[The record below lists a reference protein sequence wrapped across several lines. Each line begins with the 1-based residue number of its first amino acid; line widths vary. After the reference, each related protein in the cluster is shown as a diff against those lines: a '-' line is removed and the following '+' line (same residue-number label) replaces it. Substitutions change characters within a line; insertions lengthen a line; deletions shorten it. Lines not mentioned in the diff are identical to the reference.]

1 MDKNNT
7 RLIDVA
13 DLQIGIYVFLD
24 LGWMQHPFPLNHFKI
39 QHQAQIDTIRTLG
52 VKRVRYSPEK
62 SDVIINARRNSGRNA
77 AKAAATEIAAAD
89 EKQQHKAILSQQR
102 AQLLSCDRRFN
113 EALGVYKDI
122 IDNVTHQPR
131 SCLENAEKLI
141 SEFVSDFL
149 SQDEVSIR
157 LLSENHGEKNL
168 LHSLNVTILSMLLAK
183 ASGMDAKQTHD
194 IGVAALLHDI
204 GKIMLPDRIR
214 WHDKDFTPAEKN
226 LYETHV
232 AHSLTLAKKMGC
244 AENIQQ
250 IIAQHHEYADGSGYP
265 LHVTEK
271 DIPVPS
277 QIVGLINTYD
287 HLCNPNNPSSSVT
300 PHEALSI
307 IFAKM
312 RTKFNTG
319 TISRFVHMMGVYPPG
334 SVIQL
339 NDQRYALVITVNS
352 SRPLKPK
359 VLIYDANIPSDE
371 ALIIDLEAH
380 PEIGIQRSLKP
391 LQLPKVV
398 FDYLSPRKRACYFFE
413 RGRSIDTVQQ
423 PS

>member
-1 MDKNNT
+1 MNNDDT
-7 RLIDVA
+7 RLIDIA
-13 DLQIGIYVFLD
+13 DLQIGLYVFLD

-39 QHQAQIDTIRTLG
+39 QHQSQIDTIRTLG
-52 VKRVRYSPEK
+52 VHQVRYSPEK
-62 SDVIINARRNSGRNA
+62 SN
-77 AKAAATEIAAAD
+77 IAADVPDTSEDSSTETVSAIPVELD
-89 EKQQHKAILSQQR
+89 EKQQRIAILKQQH

-113 EALGVYKDI
+113 EAIAIYKDI
-122 IDNVTHQPR
+122 VNNVAEQPAT
-131 SCLENAEKLI
+131 CLKNAEKLI
-141 SEFVSDFL
+141 SEFITDFL
-149 SQDEVSIR
+149 GQNEVSIR

-183 ASGMDAKQTHD
+183 SSGLDTQQVQD
-194 IGVAALLHDI
+194 IGIAALLHDV

-226 LYETHV
+226 LYESHV

-244 AENIQQ
+244 ASNIQQ

-265 LHVTEK
+265 MRVTDK
-271 DIPVPS
+271 DIPIPS
-277 QIVGLINTYD
+277 QIVSLINTYD
-287 HLCNPNNPSSSVT
+287 HLCNPSNPSASIT
-300 PHEALSI
+300 PHEALAI

-339 NDQRYALVITVNS
+339 NDQRYALVISVNS

-359 VLIYDANIPSDE
+359 VIIYDDQVPSDE
-371 ALIIDLEAH
+371 ALIMDLEEH

-391 LQLPKVV
+391 LQLPKLV

-413 RGRSIDTVQQ
+413 RGRAIETTPTAS
-423 PS
+423 

>member
-157 LLSENHGEKNL
+157 LLS
-168 LHSLNVTILSMLLAK
+168 
-183 ASGMDAKQTHD
+183 
-194 IGVAALLHDI
+194 
-204 GKIMLPDRIR
+204 
-214 WHDKDFTPAEKN
+214 
-226 LYETHV
+226 
-232 AHSLTLAKKMGC
+232 
-244 AENIQQ
+244 
-250 IIAQHHEYADGSGYP
+250 
-265 LHVTEK
+265 
-271 DIPVPS
+271 
-277 QIVGLINTYD
+277 
-287 HLCNPNNPSSSVT
+287 
-300 PHEALSI
+300 
-307 IFAKM
+307 
-312 RTKFNTG
+312 
-319 TISRFVHMMGVYPPG
+319 
-334 SVIQL
+334 
-339 NDQRYALVITVNS
+339 
-352 SRPLKPK
+352 
-359 VLIYDANIPSDE
+359 
-371 ALIIDLEAH
+371 
-380 PEIGIQRSLKP
+380 
-391 LQLPKVV
+391 
-398 FDYLSPRKRACYFFE
+398 
-413 RGRSIDTVQQ
+413 
-423 PS
+423 

>member
-13 DLQIGIYVFLD
+13 DLQIGVYVFLD

-62 SDVIINARRNSGRNA
+62 SDVIIDARSKSGRSA
-77 AKAAATEIAAAD
+77 AKAAADETAIAD

-122 IDNVTHQPR
+122 IDNVAHKPK
-131 SCLENAEKLI
+131 SCLKNAEKLI

-183 ASGMDAKQTHD
+183 ASGMDTKQTHD
-194 IGVAALLHDI
+194 IGIAALLHDI

-232 AHSLTLAKKMGC
+232 AHSLTLAQKMGC

-277 QIVGLINTYD
+277 QIVSLINTYD
-287 HLCNPNNPSSSVT
+287 HLCNPNNPSASVT

-312 RTKFNTG
+312 RTKFNTA

-359 VLIYDANIPSDE
+359 VLIYDASIPSDE

-391 LQLPKVV
+391 LQLPKAV

-413 RGRSIDTVQQ
+413 RGRSIDTAEQ

>member
-7 RLIDVA
+7 RLIDID
-13 DLQIGIYVFLD
+13 DLQIGLYVFLD

-39 QHQAQIDTIRTLG
+39 QHQTQIDAIRSLG
-52 VKRVRYSPEK
+52 VRQVRYAPEK
-62 SDVIINARRNSGRNA
+62 SDTGIDDAYFPINMA
-77 AKAAATEIAAAD
+77 ASPSVVLLD
-89 EKQQHKAILSQQR
+89 EKKQIHKSILSEQR

-113 EALGVYKDI
+113 EALGIYKEI
-122 IDNVTHQPR
+122 LEQVIQQPA
-131 SCLENAEKLI
+131 SCLKNAEALI
-141 SEFVSDFL
+141 AEFIHDFL
-149 SQDEVSIR
+149 TQEEVSIR

-183 ASGMDAKQTHD
+183 ATGLVSQQIHD

-214 WHDKDFTPAEKN
+214 WHNKDFTPAEKN

-232 AHSLTLAKKMGC
+232 AHSLTLAQQMGC
-244 AENIQQ
+244 ASNIQQ
-250 IIAQHHEYADGSGYP
+250 IIAQHHEYADGTGYP
-265 LHVTEK
+265 LHITDQ
-271 DIPVPS
+271 DIPIPS
-277 QIVGLINTYD
+277 QIVSLVNTYD
-287 HLCNPNNPSSSVT
+287 HLCNPNNPSAAIT
-300 PHEALSI
+300 PHEALSL

-339 NDQRYALVITVNS
+339 NDERYALVITVNS

-359 VLIYDANIPSDE
+359 VLIYDEHIPSDE

-391 LQLPKVV
+391 LQLPKIV

-413 RGRSIDTVQQ
+413 RGRLIETPEQ